1 MSLALWLVIY
11 LLVTFLVGRLYE
23 VSLGWRTAGLIF
35 YPGMLVA
42 AAGRLLACLV
52 GQQEKGKVDLMRGGG
67 PSGAR
72 ESLPGGHVFRFL
84 WAVGPFLSTLLVFV
98 FAWHFLERPLGF
110 SGRLP
115 QLDLDFDAVG
125 ESASTLSTFLRA
137 IVGAV
142 GEQRLGDWRWWV
154 FLYLGFALVVASAP
168 SKDDLASV
176 TIFSAALGAI
186 CLLLGQLGVDVV
198 ARGVYGGSFW
208 SGFSFLL
215 AMSLLVLAAS
225 GLVLLPFK
233 FLRSSGDKK

>member
-11 LLVTFLVGRLYE
+11 LLLTFLVGRLYE
-23 VSLGWRTAGLIF
+23 VSLGWRTAGLVF

-52 GQQEKGKVDLMRGGG
+52 GQQERGKVDLMRGGG

-72 ESLPGGHVFRFL
+72 ESLPGGHLFRFL
-84 WAVGPFLSTLLVFV
+84 WAVGPFVSTLLVFV
-98 FAWHFLERPLGF
+98 FCWHLLERPLGF

-125 ESASTLSTFLRA
+125 ESASTLSSFLGA
-137 IVGAV
+137 IAGSV
-142 GEQRLGDWRWWV
+142 GEQRLGNWRWWA

-168 SKDDLASV
+168 SKDDLVSV
-176 TIFSAALGAI
+176 SLFSAAIGAV

-198 ARGVYGGSFW
+198 AQGVYGGSFW
-208 SGFSFLL
+208 GGFSFLL
-215 AMSLLVLAAS
+215 AMSLLVLAGSA
-225 GLVLLPFK
+225 LLLLPLK